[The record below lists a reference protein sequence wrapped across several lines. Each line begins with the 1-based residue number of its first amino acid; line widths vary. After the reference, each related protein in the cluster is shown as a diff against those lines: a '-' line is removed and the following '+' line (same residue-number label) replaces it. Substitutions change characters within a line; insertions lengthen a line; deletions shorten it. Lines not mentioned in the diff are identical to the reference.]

1 MKRGPGENADLSV
14 EQRAQNFLYDYNA
27 LTAFFGSRTYRIEVV
42 RAMVSQYKMAI
53 EKRREHLPEG
63 TKVVVRYPG
72 IDANIDAAGT
82 TAEVERNL
90 DSMYEE
96 REPYIIAGG
105 TYFSIMQQNGWDLAK
120 FFQIVKTSLEFVDGV
135 KRGEID
141 GSFLAGQLKR
151 LGISLDL
158 YEAAYQ
164 KLDQELEEVRRIM
177 RDCRGQIP
185 PLDGLLAQEE
195 AAFRPKGG
203 FVN

>member
-1 MKRGPGENADLSV
+1 MQQGPGENVDLSV

-27 LTAFFGSRTYRIEVV
+27 LTAFFSSRTYRIEVV
-42 RAMVSQYKMAI
+42 RVMVSRYKMAI
-53 EKRREHLPEG
+53 EERKKGLPEG
-63 TKVVVRYPG
+63 TRVVVRFPG

-82 TAEVERNL
+82 TAEVERKL

-105 TYFSIMQQNGWDLAK
+105 TYFSIMSQNGWDLAK
-120 FFQIVKTSLEFVDGV
+120 FVQIVKTSLEFVGKV
-135 KRGEID
+135 KSGEVD
-141 GSFLAGQLKR
+141 GSVLAVQLKS

-164 KLDQELEEVRRIM
+164 KLDQELEEVMRIM
-177 RDCRGQIP
+177 RDCKGQIP

-195 AAFRPKGG
+195 AAFGQKGG
-203 FVN
+203 LVN